1 MAGMFFAPA
10 IEGEMKR
17 IIVVIAV
24 TMAAFVA
31 MAAADRLHVERTRL
45 ERNKQEVTAF
55 YTMFMNDHDPEGAMK
70 KYVGAEYRQH
80 NPFVRDGKEGFIATF
95 KDLFKRVPKARME
108 IKRVVAEGDFV
119 VVHVH
124 HLDPTGGKGRA
135 SMDWFRLDP
144 AGKIVEH
151 WDVMQWVPEDN
162 EVMNQNTMF

>member
-1 MAGMFFAPA
+1 
-10 IEGEMKR
+10 MKR
-17 IIVVIAV
+17 IIMVVAV
-24 TMAAFVA
+24 MLLAVVV
-31 MAAADRLHVERTRL
+31 MAAADRPDAEKARL
-45 ERNKQEVTAF
+45 ERNKQTVTAF
-55 YTMFMNDHDPEGAMK
+55 YTTFMNDHDPEGAMK

-80 NPFVRDGKEGFIATF
+80 NPFVGDGKEAFIAFF
-95 KDLFKRVPKARME
+95 KDLFQRHPKTRME

-144 AGKIVEH
+144 DGRIVEH

-162 EVMNQNTMF
+162 EVKNRNTMF

>member
-1 MAGMFFAPA
+1 MFFDVAK
-10 IEGEMKR
+10 ENEMKR
-17 IIVVIAV
+17 IVVVIAV
-24 TMAAFVA
+24 IMVAVVA
-31 MAAADRLHVERTRL
+31 MAATDRLDAERARL
-45 ERNKQEVTAF
+45 DRNRQAVTAF

-70 KYVGAEYRQH
+70 KYVGTEYRQH
-80 NPFVRDGKEGFIATF
+80 NPFVRDGKEGFIAAF
-95 KDLFKRVPKARME
+95 KDVFKRVPKARME

-144 AGKIVEH
+144 DGKIVEH